1 MQAGREKRETRAS
14 LAGESRLA
22 AASPCGS
29 ALATVSLR
37 PLMGTR
43 ERRARTLVPRAVCPS
58 GLCDFSFW

>member
-1 MQAGREKRETRAS
+1 MQTGREKRETRAS

-22 AASPCGS
+22 STCGS

-43 ERRARTLVPRAVCPS
+43 ERWAGTKAVCHQS
-58 GLCDFSFW
+58 LSLCDFSFW